1 MDDNFQSSLLRE
13 IELQQKKL
21 QRKVI
26 VTAVGIVLIIFG
38 LGLLVGKFVL

>member
-21 QRKVI
+21 QRKI
-26 VTAVGIVLIIFG
+26 ILIAVANVLFIFG
-38 LGLLVGKFVL
+38 LGVLVGKFVL

>member
-21 QRKVI
+21 QRKI
-26 VTAVGIVLIIFG
+26 ILIAVANVLSIFG
-38 LGLLVGKFVL
+38 LDVLVGKFVL